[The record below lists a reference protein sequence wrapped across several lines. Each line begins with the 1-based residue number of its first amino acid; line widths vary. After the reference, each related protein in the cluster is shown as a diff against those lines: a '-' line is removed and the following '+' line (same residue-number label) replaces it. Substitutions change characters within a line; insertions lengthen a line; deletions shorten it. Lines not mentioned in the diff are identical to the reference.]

1 MQGTASGS
9 KLSVEHNSTLPVEP
23 RRARVSSPSQS
34 ALKTQRKP
42 HSRPKTW
49 SRSTWLQRKH
59 PGTACSTHS
68 PLFEGESPSLQG
80 AARPPKRFKPH
91 IDSSLYSMADTEK
104 LVARYISSAGSMT
117 EPEQQRRQRIGI
129 MCDRMIEDPDFYK
142 AMSAFAVSARRDIFG
157 TS

>member
-1 MQGTASGS
+1 
-9 KLSVEHNSTLPVEP
+9 
-23 RRARVSSPSQS
+23 
-34 ALKTQRKP
+34 
-42 HSRPKTW
+42 
-49 SRSTWLQRKH
+49 
-59 PGTACSTHS
+59 
-68 PLFEGESPSLQG
+68 
-80 AARPPKRFKPH
+80 
-91 IDSSLYSMADTEK
+91 MADTEK